1 MKKLI
6 LAFAIVSLSISSISC
21 TAEELPTQPEQNLEL
36 NNATMDNGEGTITP
50 PRKGN

>member
-36 NNATMDNGEGTITP
+36 NNTVDTGDGIIVP